1 MGTVYPE
8 FANGRT
14 NVADKAKHDEL
25 VRQLTSPGWR
35 LIPTG
40 IDPAVEGTLEDMARA
55 AHARKRSGTHPGS
68 VQRAEDSLE
77 VEASISYS
85 SGGTWDC
92 RCRRRDTGGKMIA
105 LF

>member
-8 FANGRT
+8 SANGRT

-25 VRQLTSPGWR
+25 VSQLTSPGWR

-55 AHARKRSGTHPGS
+55 AHARKRSGKHPGA

-77 VEASISYS
+77 LGAFDLEQLWWHM
-85 SGGTWDC
+85 GLP
-92 RCRRRDTGGKMIA
+92 M
-105 LF
+105 